1 MEYETELRESGEYTE
16 IEIQEKLS
24 DKQSIDYLLNSEG
37 NTALFSPPKT
47 QEDHYRGN
55 NSHKNIITL
64 ASMGGKTFGARAEAI
79 FRQHLNMRKSPESG
93 WDHIKMDKKI
103 EQKSIRKDK
112 NGHFGAYMHV
122 EPKHDWDY
130 LLVVRMEYKS
140 FTTYIIKRESIL
152 HFIENIS
159 VYKFISVQGKNNG
172 DSYQGYLLKD
182 SIPDNIRQEHYTQ
195 INSEQDIIDFIH
207 YDLAN
212 T

>member
-1 MEYETELRESGEYTE
+1 MEYENQLREAGEYTE
-16 IEIQEKLS
+16 MEIQEKLS
-24 DKQSIDYLLNSEG
+24 DKQSIDYLLNSEE
-37 NTALFSPPKT
+37 NTAVFSLPKT
-47 QEDHYRGN
+47 QEDHYRDN
-55 NSHKNIITL
+55 DSHKRIITL
-64 ASMGGKTFGARAEAI
+64 ATMGGKTFGARAEAI
-79 FRQHLNMRKSPESG
+79 FRQHLNMQKTPESG
-93 WDHIKMDKKI
+93 WDHIKMGKKI

-112 NGHFGAYMHV
+112 NGHFGAYHHV
-122 EPKHDWDY
+122 EPKHGWDY

-159 VYKFISVQGKNNG
+159 LYKFISVQGKNNG

-182 SIPDNIRQEHYTQ
+182 SIPDNIRLEHYTQ

-207 YDLAN
+207 SDSTN